1 MKPRTL
7 AILFAVVVILA
18 VGSPQTVAH
27 SSSYDLTVSILDD
40 DSDAPALAPRA
51 DEYSL
56 TWYVVGGG
64 GYMSSTDGSI
74 TLGATIGQ
82 PAVGATSG
90 GAYSVQ
96 AGYWGGVTDDTSIYL
111 PLITR

>member
-1 MKPRTL
+1 MKRRS
-7 AILFAVVVILA
+7 ILFIALLLLA
-18 VGSPQTVAH
+18 ALLASDWNTA
-27 SSSYDLTVSILDD
+27 SVSAQ
-40 DSDAPALAPRA
+40 SGG
-51 DEYSL
+51 EYAL

-64 GYMSSTDGSI
+64 GYMSSSDGSI

-96 AGYWGGVTDDTSIYL
+96 AGFWGGVTDDTSIYL